1 MFRTSDDKFFMLGRK
16 KDDEYEWDQD
26 DDYNRDLDK
35 YIKQPGG
42 ELREMQMPEDC
53 NDIQKVAY
61 FEEIIVLLTREGKLF
76 INGSTDI
83 FEDSVIQTIDV
94 DDDE

>member
-1 MFRTSDDKFFMLGRK
+1 
-16 KDDEYEWDQD
+16 
-26 DDYNRDLDK
+26 
-35 YIKQPGG
+35 
-42 ELREMQMPEDC
+42 MQMPEDC

-61 FEEIIVLLTREGKLF
+61 FEEIIVLLTKEGKLF